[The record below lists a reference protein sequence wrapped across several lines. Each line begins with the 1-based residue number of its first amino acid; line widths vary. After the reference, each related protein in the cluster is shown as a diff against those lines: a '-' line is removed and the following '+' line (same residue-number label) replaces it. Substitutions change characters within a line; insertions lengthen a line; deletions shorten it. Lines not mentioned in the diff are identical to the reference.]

1 MPSSR
6 RSWMKRS
13 ALAAL
18 GLCAV
23 EMGATQAER
32 PGRQGRQG
40 NTLFVPLFTY
50 LPDFS
55 NMLSLARD
63 YTVECAQAMPEAKY
77 RYRPVPDVR
86 SFGQQMVHIAE
97 SVKGLYEIFVE
108 GKGAITNAL
117 SEAGQEVVRSRAEVV
132 TQLRQSFQYV
142 DAAVAKLTE
151 YELGQRISFLG
162 DRQLARWRV
171 LDFILDHTT
180 HHRAQTIVYLRMNGV
195 QPPSYRA

>member
-6 RSWMKRS
+6 RSWMKKS

-18 GLCAV
+18 GVCAA
-23 EMGATQAER
+23 EMGVAQVDR

-40 NTLFVPLFTY
+40 GTLFVPLFTY

-63 YTVECAQAMPEAKY
+63 YTVECAQVMPEAKY
-77 RYRPVPDVR
+77 AYRPVPDVR
-86 SFGQQMVHIAE
+86 TFGQHMVHIGE
-97 SVKGLYEIFVE
+97 SVRGLFEIFVE
-108 GKGAITNAL
+108 GKVGAGPPM
-117 SEAGQEVVRSRAEVV
+117 SEAGREVVRSRAEVV
-132 TQLRQSFQYV
+132 AQLRQSFQYV
-142 DAAVAKLTE
+142 ETAVAKLTE
-151 YELGQRISFLG
+151 FELGQRISFLG

-180 HHRAQTIVYLRMNGV
+180 HHRAQAVVYLRMNGV
-195 QPPSYRA
+195 QPPAYRA

>member
-1 MPSSR
+1 
-6 RSWMKRS
+6 MKS
-13 ALAAL
+13 AAAAAL
-18 GLCAV
+18 GVCAV
-23 EMGATQAER
+23 EMGAVQNER
-32 PGRQGRQG
+32 PGRPNRQG
-40 NTLFVPLFTY
+40 GTLFVPLFTY

-55 NMLSLARD
+55 NMLALARD
-63 YTVECAQAMPEAKY
+63 YTLECAQAMPEAKY
-77 RYRPVPDVR
+77 RFRPVPEMR

-97 SVKGLYEIFVE
+97 SLKGLYEMFVE
-108 GKGAITNAL
+108 AKTTGVAPL

-132 TQLRQSFQYV
+132 AQLRQSFQYV
-142 DAAVAKLTE
+142 DTAVSKLSE

-180 HHRAQTIVYLRMNGV
+180 HHRAQSIVYLRMNGI